1 MQNNTPLFRYRIHL
15 AYNGTR
21 FFGWQIQP
29 HQISVQECLTQALEK
44 IVKLSGAIVGAG
56 RTDTGVHA
64 HSFYVHFDC
73 EHEIDTQAITNKL
86 NRMLP
91 ADIAIFSITAVAPG
105 FHARFSAKRRKY
117 RYTITQ
123 TKNPFLQETAYF
135 FPFQLNVEAM
145 NEACKLLIGTHDFT
159 SFSKL
164 HTDVTNNICT
174 IYSAQWQKNGDVLEF
189 YISANRFLRNMVRAI
204 TGTLLDVGQEKIDIQ
219 EFQEIIAAKN
229 RQRAGQSIPACGL
242 SLIEVEY

>member
-1 MQNNTPLFRYRIHL
+1 MRYCIHL
-15 AYNGTR
+15 AYNGRR

-29 HQISVQECLTQALEK
+29 HQVSVQECITQALEK
-44 IVKLSGAIVGAG
+44 IVPLAGAIVGVG

-64 HSFYVHFDC
+64 HSFFAHFDT
-73 EHEIDTQAITNKL
+73 EKEIDTLQITQKL

-91 ADIAIFSITAVAPG
+91 FDIVVFSLTEVAPD
-105 FHARFSAKRRKY
+105 FHARFSAKMRKY

-135 FPFQLNVEAM
+135 FPFALNVKHM
-145 NEACKLLIGTHDFT
+145 NEACTLLIGTHDFT

-164 HTDVTNNICT
+164 HTDVSNNICT
-174 IYSAQWQKNGDVLEF
+174 VFTAEWLYNGDVLEF

-204 TGTLLDVGQEKIDIQ
+204 TGTLLDVGQGKISVAQ
-219 EFQEIIAAKN
+219 FQHIIDAKN
-229 RQRAGQSIPACGL
+229 RQCAGQSIPACGL
-242 SLIEVEY
+242 SLIEIEY

>member
-1 MQNNTPLFRYRIHL
+1 MRYCIHL

-29 HQISVQECLTQALEK
+29 RQISVQECITNALEK

-73 EHEIDTQAITNKL
+73 THEIDTQTITNKL

-91 ADIAIFSITAVAPG
+91 ADIVVFSIAAVAPD
-105 FHARFSAKRRKY
+105 FHARFSAMRRTY
-117 RYTITQ
+117 CYTITQ

-135 FPFQLNVEAM
+135 FPFPLNIGAM
-145 NEACKLLIGTHDFT
+145 NEACTLLMGTQDFT

-164 HTDVTNNICT
+164 HTDVTNNMCT
-174 IYSAQWQKNGDVLEF
+174 IFEAQWQANDSVLDF

-204 TGTLLDVGQEKIDIQ
+204 TGTLLDVGQEKITIQ

-242 SLIEVEY
+242 SLIDIEYENDVFQ

>member
-1 MQNNTPLFRYRIHL
+1 MQNNTNTFRYCIHL

-29 HQISVQECLTQALEK
+29 RQISVQECITRALEK
-44 IVKLSGAIVGAG
+44 IVKLQGSIVGAG

-73 EHEIDTQAITNKL
+73 ENEFDTQTITNKL

-91 ADIAIFSITAVAPG
+91 FDIVIFSIRAVTLD
-105 FHARFSAKRRKY
+105 FHARFSAKKRKY
-117 RYTITQ
+117 RYSITQ
-123 TKNPFLQETAYF
+123 TKNPFLQETTYF
-135 FPFQLNVEAM
+135 FPFQLNIEAM
-145 NEACKLLIGTHDFT
+145 NEACKLLIGTQDFT

-164 HTDVTNNICT
+164 HTDVTNNMCT
-174 IYSAQWQKNGDVLEF
+174 IYSAQWQKNGEVLEF
-189 YISANRFLRNMVRAI
+189 YIEANRFLRNMVRAI
-204 TGTLLDVGQEKIDIQ
+204 TGTLLEVGQGKIDIH

-242 SLIEVEY
+242 SLIEIEY